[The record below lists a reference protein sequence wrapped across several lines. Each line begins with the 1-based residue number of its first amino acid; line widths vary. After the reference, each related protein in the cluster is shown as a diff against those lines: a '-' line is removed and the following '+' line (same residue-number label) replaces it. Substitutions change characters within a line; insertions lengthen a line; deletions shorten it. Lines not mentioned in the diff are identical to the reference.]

1 SPPSA
6 TSNTYIWLTSSPS
19 RRAANAIRR
28 LSGLHATP
36 LSPPLVAVK
45 RRGFALPSLGTI
57 QRSETWSF
65 SSYDGSTNENTT
77 HFPSGLGTGAPT
89 RFIIHIVSCVSGTL
103 LVCALANS
111 HAPAIRTM
119 MVSDLKEYR

>member
-28 LSGLHATP
+28 LSALHATP
-36 LSPPLVAVK
+36 LSPPFVDVS
-45 RRGFALPSLGTI
+45 RRGFALPSVGTI
-57 QRSETWSF
+57 HRSDTWSF
-65 SSYDGSTNENTT
+65 SSYAGSTRENTT

-89 RFIIHIVSCVSGTL
+89 RFIIHIVSCVNGA
-103 LVCALANS
+103 LVCALTNS
-111 HAPAIRTM
+111 HVAEIRTM
-119 MVSDLKEYR
+119 MVSARNENR